1 MSEKKIVIVGG
12 GYVGFEVAQALKA
25 FSDRARLS

>member
-1 MSEKKIVIVGG
+1 MSEKKIVIVGA
-12 GYVGFEVAQALKA
+12 GYLGFEAGPALNA